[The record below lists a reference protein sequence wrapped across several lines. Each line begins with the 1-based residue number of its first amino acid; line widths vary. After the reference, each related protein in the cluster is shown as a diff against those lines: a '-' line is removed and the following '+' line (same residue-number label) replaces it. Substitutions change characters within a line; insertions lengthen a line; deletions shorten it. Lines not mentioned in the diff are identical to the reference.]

1 MQCGLGLG
9 RPERQRFRRT
19 VTILFADLVGSTAL
33 GERLDPEALTALLT
47 TYFEMARTIIEGH
60 GGTVVKYIG
69 DAVMAVFGLPVAHED
84 DAMRAVRAAFEVQ
97 QAIGRL
103 NPELS
108 VSYGVTI
115 AARMGVH
122 TGEIA
127 GEGPVDENLVFGD
140 TANTAARLEQNA
152 GPGEVLISRATHGLV
167 RDQVVV
173 EQLPAMAVKGKA
185 EPVSTL
191 RLISVP
197 PVRSAHDQV
206 RPPMVG
212 RDAELAELIDRFH
225 LSLADDGFD
234 AVSIVGEAGVGKS
247 RLLAAFTEAVADEA
261 TVLSGRCL
269 PYGEGI
275 TYWPVLEIIQQA
287 AGIEHDDASVVA
299 IEKLHQLATNDEER
313 RAVEW
318 IGQAIGLTEA
328 AGTSEAIAWASVTLL
343 RRWAQSGPIVLA
355 LEDLHWATETLLS
368 LVELVV
374 NTLVGEPVFVVATFR
389 PQLLE
394 APPVRDGLTGWPS
407 LHLQPLAEPDARRL
421 ITSLLGVPP
430 DAPLEAK
437 LMAASG
443 GNPLYLAQMATMLVE
458 EGLVETIGGQTVATL
473 AAVTPVPASI
483 HALLTAR
490 IDGLPKEE
498 ATALCRAAVWGKEFD
513 LSDLVDLL
521 PQHLRPDIDRL
532 TDALCSRGFLVRSG
546 SRDTTMSF
554 EHLLVR
560 DVAYE
565 QLTKETRSELHHAA
579 ARRIEAWVGEGGAQY
594 DAIIGN
600 HLELSYR
607 YQTEIRSSMTV
618 DPATAAAAAK
628 YLLRAGRR
636 ALLRQDATAA
646 CSLLM
651 RVVGLLRVDDGKRAR
666 VEVELGEA
674 LLASGR
680 LRDAER
686 QFSQV
691 TSALGASSDTK
702 SLAELCLTEVNMY
715 LSPPDVDGTLHVQE
729 DAQRAMFLF
738 SELGDD
744 HAVNRAAWLTFMT
757 AMKLGQIEVARKAID
772 QLSAVADRTVE
783 LRSGRLAAAW
793 AMIEAWGPTPVPEA
807 LAATA
812 SILEQVHGDPSA
824 EPLVLSVHAFLLALE
839 GEIVAARQMLS
850 RQRELLENSGQRM
863 LLWASWGQATGRV
876 ELSAGEPAR
885 AEGPLRESYVALTE
899 VGERG
904 FASTVAGQLA
914 HVLIALGRH
923 GDAIEFVEACKVA
936 AQGDVLSEIL
946 WRTASARLLGNR
958 GECDEAVALA
968 DAAVAI
974 AFETEWPNVQGDALL
989 DQSRILRECGRE
1001 HAVEPAAAALS
1012 VYRKKQNRVG
1022 TTRAERLL
1030 EALGGLESDE

>member
-1 MQCGLGLG
+1 MQCGLPLG

-33 GERLDPEALTALLT
+33 GERLDPEALAAVLT
-47 TYFEMARTIIEGH
+47 RYFETARTIIEEH
-60 GGTVVKYIG
+60 GGSVVKYVG
-69 DAVMAVFGLPVAHED
+69 DAIMAVFGLPVAHED

-97 QAIGRL
+97 QSIRRL

-140 TANTAARLEQNA
+140 TANTAARLEQSA
-152 GPGEVLISRATHGLV
+152 GPGEVLISRVTHGLI

-173 EQLPAMAVKGKA
+173 EPLPAMAVKGKV
-185 EPVSTL
+185 EPVSPL
-191 RLISVP
+191 RLISAP
-197 PVRSAHDQV
+197 PVRSLHDQV
-206 RPPMVG
+206 RRPMIG

-225 LSLADDGFD
+225 LSLHGGFD

-247 RLLAAFTEAVADEA
+247 RLLAAFTEAVAGEA

-287 AGIEHDDASVVA
+287 AGIEHDDPSVVA

-318 IGQAIGLTEA
+318 VGQAIGLTEA

-343 RRWAQSGPIVLA
+343 RRWARNGPIVLV

-374 NTLVGEPVFVVATFR
+374 DTLGDEPVFVVASFR

-394 APPVRDGLTGWPS
+394 ARPVRNGVTDWPS
-407 LHLQPLAEPDARRL
+407 LHLHPLAEPDARRL

-430 DAPLEAK
+430 DAPLEAQ

-443 GNPLYLAQMATMLVE
+443 GNPFYLAQMATMLVE
-458 EGLVETIGGQTVATL
+458 DGLVETIGGHTVATL
-473 AAVTPVPASI
+473 AAATPVPASI

-490 IDGLPKEE
+490 IDGLPEDE
-498 ATALCRAAVWGKEFD
+498 ATALCRAAVWGEEFD

-521 PQHLRPDIDRL
+521 PRHLRPAVSRL
-532 TDALCSRGFLVRSG
+532 TDALCSRGLLVRSG
-546 SRDTTMSF
+546 PRDTTMRF

-579 ARRIEAWVGEGGAQY
+579 ARRIEAWVDKGGAQY

-607 YQTEIRSSMTV
+607 YQTDIRSSMTV
-618 DPATAAAAAK
+618 DPATAAAAAR

-651 RVVGLLRVDDGKRAR
+651 RVVGLMSVDDGKRAR

-680 LRDAER
+680 LRAAER

-691 TSALGASSDTK
+691 TSAVAASPDTK
-702 SLAELCLTEVNMY
+702 SLAELCLTEVHMQM
-715 LSPPDVDGTLHVQE
+715 SPPDVDGTLHVQQ
-729 DAQRAMFLF
+729 DAQRAMLRFAG
-738 SELGDD
+738 LGDD

-757 AMKLGQIEVARKAID
+757 AMKLGQIEVAQKAID
-772 QLSAVADRTVE
+772 QLSAVADRSGE
-783 LRSGRLAAAW
+783 LGSGRLAAAW
-793 AMIEAWGPTPVPEA
+793 AMIEAWGPTPVPDA
-807 LAATA
+807 LVATA
-812 SILEQVHGDPSA
+812 SILEQVRGDPSA

-876 ELSAGEPAR
+876 ELSAGDPVR

-914 HVLIALGRH
+914 HALIALGRYD
-923 GDAIEFVEACKVA
+923 DAIEFVEACKVA

-946 WRTASARLLGNR
+946 WRTASARLLAHR
-958 GECDEAVALA
+958 GENDEAVALA
-968 DAAVAI
+968 EAAVAI
-974 AFETEWPNVQGDALL
+974 ALQTEWPNVQGDALL
-989 DQSRILRECGRE
+989 DQTRVLRRCGRN
-1001 HAVEPAAAALS
+1001 HAGEPAAEAFS
-1012 VYRKKQNRVG
+1012 VYRRKRNRVG
-1022 TTRAERLL
+1022 TTRAERML
-1030 EALGGLESDE
+1030 EELGRHASGG

>member
-1 MQCGLGLG
+1 MQCGLAFG
-9 RPERQRFRRT
+9 RPARQRFRRT

-47 TYFEMARTIIEGH
+47 TYFETARTIIEGH
-60 GGTVVKYIG
+60 GGSVVKYVG

-84 DAMRAVRAAFEVQ
+84 DAMRAVRAAFDVQ
-97 QAIGRL
+97 QSIGRL

-173 EQLPAMAVKGKA
+173 EPLPAMAVKGKA
-185 EPVSTL
+185 EPVSPL
-191 RLISVP
+191 RLVSVP
-197 PVRSAHDQV
+197 RVRPPHTQV
-206 RPPMVG
+206 RPPMIG

-225 LSLADDGFD
+225 MSLVHRGFD

-247 RLLAAFTEAVADEA
+247 RLLAAFTEAVAGEA
-261 TVLSGRCL
+261 TVLNGRCL
-269 PYGEGI
+269 PYGDGI

-287 AGIEHDDASVVA
+287 AGIEHDDPSVVA
-299 IEKLHQLATNDEER
+299 VEKLHQLATNDEER

-318 IGQAIGLTEA
+318 VGQAVGLTEA
-328 AGTSEAIAWASVTLL
+328 AATSEAIAWASVTLL
-343 RRWAQSGPIVLA
+343 RRWARSGPIVLA

-374 NTLVGEPVFVVATFR
+374 HALVDEPVFVVGSFR
-389 PQLLE
+389 PELLE
-394 APPVRDGLTGWPS
+394 ARPVRDGVIGWPS
-407 LHLQPLAEPDARRL
+407 LHLHPLAEPDARHL

-430 DAPLEAK
+430 DAPLEAQ

-443 GNPLYLAQMATMLVE
+443 GNPFYLAQMSSMLVE
-458 EGLVETIGGQTVATL
+458 DDLVEIIGGQTVATL
-473 AAVTPVPASI
+473 AAATPVPPSI

-490 IDGLPKEE
+490 IDGLPEEE
-498 ATALCRAAVWGKEFD
+498 ATALCRAAVWGEEFD

-521 PQHLRPDIDRL
+521 PQHLRPDVERL
-532 TDALCSRGFLVRSG
+532 TDALCSRGLLVRSG
-546 SRDTTMSF
+546 PRDTTMSF

-565 QLTKETRSELHHAA
+565 QLTKETRAELHGAA
-579 ARRIEAWVGEGGAQY
+579 ARRIEAWVDEGGAQY

-607 YQTEIRSSMTV
+607 YQTDIRSSTTV
-618 DPATAAAAAK
+618 DPASAAAAAK

-646 CSLLM
+646 CSLLI
-651 RVVGLLRVDDGKRAR
+651 RVVGLLSVDDGSRAR

-691 TSALGASSDTK
+691 TSGAAASSDTK
-702 SLAELCLTEVNMY
+702 SLAELCLTEVHMQM
-715 LSPPDVDGTLHVQE
+715 SPPDVDGTLHVQQ
-729 DAQRAMFLF
+729 DAQRAMLRFAG
-738 SELGDD
+738 LGDD

-757 AMKLGQIEVARKAID
+757 AMKLGQIEVARNAID
-772 QLSAVADRTVE
+772 QLSAVADRTGE
-783 LRSGRLAAAW
+783 LGNGRLAAAW
-793 AMIEAWGPTPVPEA
+793 AMTEAWGPTPVPAA

-839 GEIVAARQMLS
+839 GEILAARQMLS

-876 ELSAGEPAR
+876 ELSVGDPAR

-914 HVLIALGRH
+914 HALIELGRH
-923 GDAIEFVEACKVA
+923 DDASEFVEACKVA

-946 WRTASARLLGNR
+946 WRTASARVLANR
-958 GECDEAVALA
+958 GESDEAVALA
-968 DAAVAI
+968 ETAVAI
-974 AFETEWPNVQGDALL
+974 AFDTEWPNVQGDALL
-989 DQSRILRECGRE
+989 DQTRVLHRCGRD
-1001 HAVEPAAAALS
+1001 HAGEPAAAALS
-1012 VYRKKQNRVG
+1012 VYRQKQNRVG
-1022 TTRAERLL
+1022 TTRAGRLL
-1030 EALGGLESDE
+1030 EELGRPESH